1 MGQIMVPVIGLVFW
15 LAHMARQ
22 LSGRPLDWLFWAWI
36 AGLPAAAGFCFFY
49 FIRLPGPIPASEINA
64 QNFLSFSP
72 EQIFWLTNAAY
83 GLAEWIIFLVV
94 EPILLY
100 ASDLVRRR
108 LDRTA
113 PPHRPE

>member
-1 MGQIMVPVIGLVFW
+1 MGQIMVPVIGLVLW
-15 LAHMARQ
+15 LADVARQ
-22 LSGRPLDWLFWAWI
+22 LSGRPLAWTFWAWI

-64 QNFLSFSP
+64 QNFLSLSP

-83 GLAEWIIFLVV
+83 GLAEWIIFLAV